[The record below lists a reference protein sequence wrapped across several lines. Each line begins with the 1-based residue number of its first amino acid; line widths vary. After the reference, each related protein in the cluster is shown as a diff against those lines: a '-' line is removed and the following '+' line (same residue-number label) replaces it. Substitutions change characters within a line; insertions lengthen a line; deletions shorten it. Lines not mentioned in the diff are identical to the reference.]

1 MANTENT
8 TNLQINV
15 LSKEQYD
22 SLTTKN
28 LNEIYVVKEDL
39 NDTDFSVSSRTYA
52 DVGRNAVI
60 ISNEEPSVE
69 KSKIWIN
76 PDGDMA
82 AISPADTDLNN
93 ITRAAKTKI
102 SSLIVPDYNSGE
114 TIDEI
119 TGQTFVA
126 PMNGF
131 IYVRVSNGG
140 IIRIKPSES
149 SPVIILELWA
159 GESQSYTTTMMIG
172 KNDSVY
178 IDERSSGTVQLSF
191 YPFKGEVNE

>member
-82 AISPADTDLNN
+82 AISPADTDLSN
-93 ITRAAKTKI
+93 ITSVAKTKI

-140 IIRIKPSES
+140 IIRFKPSES

-159 GESQSYTTTMMIG
+159 GENQSYTTTIMIG

-191 YPFKGEVNE
+191 YPFKGEVDE

>member
-28 LNEIYVVKEDL
+28 LNEIYVVKEDS

-82 AISPADTDLNN
+82 AISPADTDLSN
-93 ITRAAKTKI
+93 ITGVAKTKI
-102 SSLIVPDYNSGE
+102 SSMIVPDYNSGE

-140 IIRIKPSES
+140 IIRFKPSES

-159 GESQSYTTTMMIG
+159 GENQSYTTTIMIG

-191 YPFKGEVNE
+191 YPFKGEVDE